1 MIRVLP
7 LGVQVVRSPLLV
19 DVALGLS
26 DRLRCAQWVRELGA
40 CGGVGE
46 VTLHHGARA
55 AVEWA
60 ARHDGPEPG
69 DTGRARGTGRGT
81 FRAPGG
87 RREGPHGPVP
97 PRVLVVVALAELGGG
112 EVEAIAASGVSV
124 LLVVDDV
131 AGVDLGRVTG
141 VRSAGVVDGRDCDAA
156 ALGRCL
162 AQIREGQVPLP
173 PQLARRLLAPGRHK
187 QDPSPVPR
195 LTPREHQALVLLVE
209 GLSNKQI
216 ARRLTISEH
225 GAKRLVGNIMA
236 KLDAPNRTCAVTRA
250 LRQGLHHP
258 TPTP

>member
-1 MIRVLP
+1 MLP

-60 ARHDGPEPG
+60 ASVEL
-69 DTGRARGTGRGT
+69 
-81 FRAPGG
+81 
-87 RREGPHGPVP
+87 

-187 QDPSPVPR
+187 QDPSPAPR

-258 TPTP
+258 TPTH

>member
-1 MIRVLP
+1 MLP
-7 LGVQVVRSPLLV
+7 LGGQVVRSPLLV

-60 ARHDGPEPG
+60 ASVAGPG
-69 DTGRARGTGRGT
+69 
-81 FRAPGG
+81 
-87 RREGPHGPVP
+87 
-97 PRVLVVVALAELGGG
+97 VLVVVALAELGAG

-141 VRSAGVVDGRDCDAA
+141 VRSAGVVDGRDCGAA
-156 ALGRCL
+156 ALGQCL
-162 AQIREGQVPLP
+162 AQIRAGQVPLP
-173 PQLARRLLAPGRHK
+173 PQLARRLLAPGRHR
-187 QDPSPVPR
+187 QDSSPVPR

-258 TPTP
+258 TPTH

>member
-60 ARHDGPEPG
+60 ASVEL
-69 DTGRARGTGRGT
+69 
-81 FRAPGG
+81 
-87 RREGPHGPVP
+87 

-162 AQIREGQVPLP
+162 AQIRAGQVPLP

-187 QDPSPVPR
+187 QDPSPAPR

>member
-1 MIRVLP
+1 
-7 LGVQVVRSPLLV
+7 LLV

-60 ARHDGPEPG
+60 ASVEL
-69 DTGRARGTGRGT
+69 
-81 FRAPGG
+81 
-87 RREGPHGPVP
+87 

-187 QDPSPVPR
+187 QDPSPAPR

-258 TPTP
+258 TPTH

>member
-1 MIRVLP
+1 VIRVLP

-60 ARHDGPEPG
+60 ASVEL
-69 DTGRARGTGRGT
+69 
-81 FRAPGG
+81 
-87 RREGPHGPVP
+87 

-162 AQIREGQVPLP
+162 AQIRAGQVPLP

-187 QDPSPVPR
+187 QDPSPAPR

-258 TPTP
+258 TPTH